1 MASHGGAGAE
11 ATRCQHEG
19 SLVAHAASVW
29 GIPAEGANVLLF
41 EWRNKLSITGKMHLL
56 AALINLGQLE
66 QANQLFDELDVE
78 AIVAQTQA
86 AKVGTWIETKTLAL
100 SMLLEHM
107 IDLRPSDQRMLLVVQ
122 AVRKARTN
130 GWWGTT
136 LDTVAATG
144 ALIKWMGIQSPCD
157 FTGVVTTG
165 NEQITFTDESP
176 CRVIREDQSSPI
188 QVNLQGTGHATL
200 RVHGEGRPKPG
211 VVQNEEHRGLLV
223 TRKWTT
229 PDGEPLPDRPIRVGD
244 LIYVEVSLETM
255 NGSSR
260 VPYVAVTDILPGGME
275 VEHPRLA
282 TSTQFSKPVG
292 AQAERVEF
300 LDDRVL
306 IFATAYS
313 SERTFRYAC
322 RHCRRIC
329 PSGD

>member
-1 MASHGGAGAE
+1 
-11 ATRCQHEG
+11 
-19 SLVAHAASVW
+19 VW
-29 GIPAEGANVLLF
+29 GIPAEGANALLF
-41 EWRNKLSITGKMHLL
+41 EWRSKLSITGKMHLL

-66 QANQLFDELDVE
+66 RANQLFDELDVE

-86 AKVGTWIETKTLAL
+86 AKVGTWIETKTLAM

-136 LDTVAATG
+136 LDTVAATS

-176 CRVIREDQSSPI
+176 CQVIREDQSSPI
-188 QVNLQGTGHATL
+188 QVNLQGTGYATL
-200 RVHGEGRPKPG
+200 RVRAEGRPKPG
-211 VVQNEEHRGLLV
+211 VVQGTEHRGLLV

-229 PDGEPLPDRPIRVGD
+229 PDGEPLPDGPIRVGD
-244 LIYVEVSLETM
+244 LIYVEITLESM
-255 NGSSR
+255 NGDSR

-282 TSTQFSKPVG
+282 TSSQFSKPIG

-306 IFATAYS
+306 MFATAYS
-313 SERTFRYAC
+313 SERTFRYALRAVTAGEFVHPAIEAASMYAPELRSRGPERKC
-322 RHCRRIC
+322 MIVE
-329 PSGD
+329 

>member
-1 MASHGGAGAE
+1 MASHGGVGAE

-19 SLVAHAASVW
+19 SLGPRGFRVGHS
-29 GIPAEGANVLLF
+29 GRRRNVLLF

-136 LDTVAATG
+136 LDTVAATS

-157 FTGVVTTG
+157 FTG
-165 NEQITFTDESP
+165 
-176 CRVIREDQSSPI
+176 
-188 QVNLQGTGHATL
+188 
-200 RVHGEGRPKPG
+200 
-211 VVQNEEHRGLLV
+211 
-223 TRKWTT
+223 W
-229 PDGEPLPDRPIRVGD
+229 
-244 LIYVEVSLETM
+244 
-255 NGSSR
+255 
-260 VPYVAVTDILPGGME
+260 
-275 VEHPRLA
+275 
-282 TSTQFSKPVG
+282 
-292 AQAERVEF
+292 
-300 LDDRVL
+300 
-306 IFATAYS
+306 
-313 SERTFRYAC
+313 
-322 RHCRRIC
+322 
-329 PSGD
+329 